1 MNLTLVNPFYQAKIT
16 KVISQRVLDNRTS
29 KGLPQV
35 ELSTIQ
41 NGIIRGVG
49 NVTNLAT
56 WTNNL

>member
-16 KVISQRVLDNRTS
+16 KVISQRVLDNSTS

-56 WTNNL
+56 WTNTL

>member
-16 KVISQRVLDNRTS
+16 KVIGQRVLDNSTS

-41 NGIIRGVG
+41 NGIMRGVG

-56 WTNNL
+56 WTNTL

>member
-16 KVISQRVLDNRTS
+16 KVISQRVLDNGTS

-56 WTNNL
+56 WTNTL

>member
-16 KVISQRVLDNRTS
+16 KVISQRVLDNSTS

-56 WTNNL
+56 WINTL

>member
-16 KVISQRVLDNRTS
+16 KVISQRVLDTSTS

-56 WTNNL
+56 WTNTL

>member
-16 KVISQRVLDNRTS
+16 KVISQRVLDNSTS

-35 ELSTIQ
+35 DLSTIQ

-56 WTNNL
+56 WTNTL

>member
-16 KVISQRVLDNRTS
+16 KVISQRVLDTSTS
-29 KGLPQV
+29 KSLPLV

-56 WTNNL
+56 WTNTL

>member
-16 KVISQRVLDNRTS
+16 KVISHRVLDNSTS

-56 WTNNL
+56 WTNTL

>member
-16 KVISQRVLDNRTS
+16 KVISQRVLDNSTS

-56 WTNNL
+56 WTDTF

>member
-16 KVISQRVLDNRTS
+16 KVISQRVLDNSTS

-35 ELSTIQ
+35 EPSTIQ

-56 WTNNL
+56 WTNTL

>member
-1 MNLTLVNPFYQAKIT
+1 MNITLVNPFYQAKIT
-16 KVISQRVLDNRTS
+16 KVISQRVHDNSTS

-35 ELSTIQ
+35 DLSTIQ

-56 WTNNL
+56 WTNTL